1 MHIFPSDD
9 EVKEAVNLLVN
20 RYGISRQLLNQL
32 FGKEQEEL
40 ANSVLQH
47 LGERR
52 LETQDVARL
61 LILQKGS
68 ALFSGSDEHVV
79 ELRSRFLSKLPGN
92 DIRPLFERHIKERG
106 SITEPAR
113 MVKPL
118 AEKKWHMGGPWSRD
132 FVKALGFPQIFAGL
146 AERNTTSRIEDIPAL
161 TRPRKLEPFQE
172 NLKEKMLNVLNRD
185 GRKTRCVVTLPT
197 GGGKTRVA
205 VEAFMDW
212 MQPRFANGEYMI
224 WIAQSEELCE
234 QAIACIKQMWSSR
247 EFGDSLRIYRYFGNH
262 DLKDDDLQGGAVI
275 ASIQKLHHR
284 INAGDP
290 AIDTVIR
297 NTGAMI
303 IDEAH
308 RAVSD
313 MYNGLFD
320 RAEKICGPDL
330 FPICGLTATPGRSGL
345 SGGSE
350 TKRLVNR
357 FEYNLIKPELDKA
370 YSSDPLK
377 YFRDEKY
384 LAKAY
389 HTVYKSGEEYTL
401 TDKELEEMELKKD
414 LPSGFLKR
422 LAHDKKRNQL
432 IIDKLLQIPEKTPTL
447 VYACTVDHAHFLQT
461 ILTRKGRR
469 AGVVSSDTPLTIR
482 RGLIKELKDSNLDFL
497 CNFGVLTTGFDA
509 PKVECIAICRPTTSE
524 VLYEQIVGRGMR
536 GLKFEGTETCTVIDF
551 ADNILRLGQPL
562 AYARFN
568 EFWTGGDDDG
578 K

>member
-9 EVKEAVNLLVN
+9 EVKEAVNLLVDH
-20 RYGISRQLLNQL
+20 YAISRQLLNQL

-40 ANSVLQH
+40 ANSVLQY

-52 LETQDVARL
+52 LITQDVARL
-61 LILQKGS
+61 FILQKGS
-68 ALFSGSDEHVV
+68 ALFSGSGEHVV
-79 ELRSRFLSKLPGN
+79 ELRSRLLSKLPGN

-106 SITEPAR
+106 AITEPSR

-118 AEKKWHMGGPWSRD
+118 AEKKWHMGGPWARD
-132 FVKALGFPQIFAGL
+132 FVKALGFAQIFAGV
-146 AERNTTSRIEDIPAL
+146 AERNTTSRIEDIPPL
-161 TRPRKLEPFQE
+161 MCPPKLEPFQE
-172 NLKEKMLNVLNRD
+172 KLKEKMRNVLNRD
-185 GRKTRCVVTLPT
+185 GQKTRCVVTLPT
-197 GGGKTRVA
+197 GGGKTRIA
-205 VEAFMDW
+205 VEAFIDW
-212 MQPRFANGEYMI
+212 MQPRFVNGEYMV

-234 QAIACIKQMWSSR
+234 QAIACIKQMWGSR
-247 EFGDSLRIYRYFGNH
+247 EFVDSLRIYRYFGNH
-262 DLKDDDLQGGAVI
+262 DLKDDDLQGGAVV

-290 AIDTVIR
+290 SIDTVIR
-297 NTGAMI
+297 DTGAMI

-313 MYNGLFD
+313 MYDGLFD
-320 RAEKICGPDL
+320 RAEKICGLDL
-330 FPICGLTATPGRSGL
+330 FPICGLTATPGRTGL
-345 SGGSE
+345 SRESE

-357 FEYNLIKPELDKA
+357 FECNLIKPELDDT

-377 YFRDEKY
+377 YFRDKGY

-389 HTVYKSGEEYTL
+389 HTIYESGKGYTL

-414 LPSGFLKR
+414 LPSGFLNR

-432 IIDKLLQIPEKTPTL
+432 IIDKLLQIPKGTPTL
-447 VYACTVDHAHFLQT
+447 IYACTVDHAHFLQT
-461 ILTRKGRR
+461 ILTRKGCR
-469 AGVVSSDTPLTIR
+469 AEVVSSDTPLTIR
-482 RGLIKELKDSNLDFL
+482 RGLIKEFKDGKLDFL

-536 GLKFEGTETCTVIDF
+536 GPKFGGTEACRVIDF

-568 EFWTGGDDDG
+568 EFWIGGDNDG